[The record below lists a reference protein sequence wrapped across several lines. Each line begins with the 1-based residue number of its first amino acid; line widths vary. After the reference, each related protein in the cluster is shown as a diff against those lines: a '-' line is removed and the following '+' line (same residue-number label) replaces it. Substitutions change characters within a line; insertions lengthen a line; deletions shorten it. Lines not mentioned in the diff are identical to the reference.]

1 MELYGIMLCEINK
14 TKKDKLCMISL
25 RCEIYINKPK
35 ECIKQKQSHSYRK
48 KNKQTGDTRS
58 YENKKHQPREVCK

>member
-25 RCEIYINKPK
+25 RCEIYINKPN

-48 KNKQTGDTRS
+48 KKTQVTARGNDVEGRKEIGGGD
-58 YENKKHQPREVCK
+58 